1 MLLAPMEGGT
11 PSINKEMEGQRERP
25 LLFSPHS
32 FLPPPDDHTRV
43 RLRAQKGAAASEQ
56 RDDYINANFVDG
68 FRTPR
73 AYIGTQGPTRDT
85 FAEFWRM
92 TWEQNAR
99 VIVMITHLFE
109 NGKPKCDLYWPDA
122 GSDTYGELVVTL
134 TREDVLSSYTLRT
147 FSLRKSESAKEAAK
161 NNKVSRP
168 VGRTGGKLLFTIH
181 VCANTKCVREIIFLL
196 QLRRRR
202 SSRQCTSTTTPRGPT
217 TESRSTRC
225 PSSPS

>member
-11 PSINKEMEGQRERP
+11 PSINKEMEGQRESP

-181 VCANTKCVREIIFLL
+181 VCANTKCVREIILL
-196 QLRRRR
+196 L
-202 SSRQCTSTTTPRGPT
+202 
-217 TESRSTRC
+217 
-225 PSSPS
+225 